1 MQFNSKHKFD
11 SIRNRHYL
19 NNVCSVIH
27 CHHYAT
33 LYTQLAEDASHFEG
47 EKILK
52 ETSENIFYRVL
63 HDYFTQEDINN
74 DEERRIVAEDYWR
87 IVGMGLIS
95 FEIKKEVITAE
106 MFYSHIDE
114 GWLKKWGSREKPVNH
129 ITAGFVA
136 AVAALVNKKP
146 PQSFQVQEIKGLVCG
161 DNVSAFEAIPD
172 PSPESDSQ
180 LILSTDT
187 KTRQPKELSLIL
199 PTNIDRISV
208 IKNMSQICISPNNQ
222 GIIEA
227 FSVYVQQLPA
237 DFWNIFARNLIN
249 NVSENLV
256 ETAEFLL
263 INAAH
268 ECGYHTGHG
277 IINSDAWNKYVSP
290 MIKQIPEDILHGA
303 FAVFTAWGWAMS
315 EIIELIPGE
324 KMIVRAYDYYEADLP
339 SVRPSAYMIQGVCA
353 GFMDLAYGGE
363 YDPAGQKSLRTFKC
377 NQTKGIETGDDYGE
391 FVVTPK

>member
-1 MQFNSKHKFD
+1 MHFKTKHEFD
-11 SIRNRHYL
+11 PVRNRHYL

-47 EKILK
+47 ERILK

-63 HDYFTQEDINN
+63 HDYYIHENIVKSED
-74 DEERRIVAEDYWR
+74 RRTVAEDYWR

-95 FEIKKEVITAE
+95 FHINKDVVTAE
-106 MFYSHIDE
+106 MSYSHIDE
-114 GWLKKWGSREKPVNH
+114 GWLRKWGSRNKPVNH

-136 AVAALVNKKP
+136 AVAAMVNNKP
-146 PQSFQVQEIKGLVCG
+146 PRSYQVQENKSLVCG
-161 DNVSAFEAIPD
+161 DRTSAFEAIFNPLA
-172 PSPESDSQ
+172 ESDFQS
-180 LILSTDT
+180 ILSKDS
-187 KTRQPKELSLIL
+187 KSRQSKPFSLVL
-199 PTNIDRISV
+199 PTNIDRVNI
-208 IKNMSQICISPNNQ
+208 IENMSKICVTGNEH

-227 FSVYVQQLPA
+227 FGVYVQQLPA
-237 DFWNIFARNLIN
+237 EFWNGFSRNLIS
-249 NVSENLV
+249 NVSEELLD
-256 ETAEFLL
+256 TAEFLL

-315 EIIELIPGE
+315 EIIELNPSE
-324 KMIVRAYDYYEADLP
+324 KMVVRAYDYYEADLP
-339 SVRPSAYMIQGVCA
+339 AIRPSAYMIQGVCA
-353 GFMDLAYGGE
+353 GFMDIAYGGE
-363 YDPAGQKSLRTFKC
+363 YDSTGQKGLRTFQCK
-377 NQTKGIETGDDYGE
+377 QVKGIEIGDDYGE
-391 FVVTPK
+391 FVVTLK